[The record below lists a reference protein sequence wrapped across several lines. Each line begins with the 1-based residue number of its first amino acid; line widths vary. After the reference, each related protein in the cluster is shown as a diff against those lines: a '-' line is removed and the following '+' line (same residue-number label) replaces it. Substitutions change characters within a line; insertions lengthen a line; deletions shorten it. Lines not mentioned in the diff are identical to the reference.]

1 MLSRPSPL
9 RVALLFSK
17 RAPGLEHLLSD
28 PNRGRRWDLAVA
40 LTTEEALPELRRP
53 FAEAG
58 IPFVAHPIRPFYRW
72 LDEPLRDPDVRAVYD
87 RATLDLL
94 APFRPDVVVLSSY
107 LYRLTAPMLRAYPDR
122 ILNVH
127 HADLTQR
134 DGQGNPRYP
143 GLRAVRD
150 AVFAGESHTRA
161 TVHFVTEEVDRGPSL
176 LRSWPFPVA
185 RLAADALA
193 WGATDILKAYAFA
206 HQEWMLRAAWGP
218 LLSCALELVA
228 TERVAVEAG
237 LAWVDAEPGPWHLTP
252 RGELLPP
259 PRRLADVLAAMEA

>member
-9 RVALLFSK
+9 RIALLFSH

-28 PNRGRRWDLAVA
+28 PNRGRLWELSVA
-40 LTTEEALPELRRP
+40 LTSEEALPELRRP

-58 IPFVAHPIRPFYRW
+58 IPFAAHPIRPFYRW
-72 LDEPLRDPDVRAVYD
+72 LDEPLRDRDVRAVYD
-87 RATLDLL
+87 RATVDLL

-107 LYRLTAPMLRAYPDR
+107 LYLLTAPMLGAYPDR

-150 AVFAGESHTRA
+150 AIFAGESQTRA
-161 TVHFVTEEVDRGPSL
+161 TVHFVTEEVDRGPLL
-176 LRSWPFPVA
+176 LRSWPFAAAP
-185 RLAADALA
+185 LAAEARA
-193 WGATDILKAYAFA
+193 WGAFDILKAYAFA

-218 LLSCALELVA
+218 LISCALELVA
-228 TERVAVEAG
+228 AGRVTVEGG
-237 LAWVDAEPGPWHLTP
+237 LARVDAEPGPWHVTP

-259 PRRLADVLAAMEA
+259 PRRLAHVLAAMEA